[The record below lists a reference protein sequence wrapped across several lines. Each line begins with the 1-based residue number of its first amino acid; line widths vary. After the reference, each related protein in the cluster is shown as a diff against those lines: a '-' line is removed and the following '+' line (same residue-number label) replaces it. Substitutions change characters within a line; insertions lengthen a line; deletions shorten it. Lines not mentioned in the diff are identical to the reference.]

1 MLIPRKAIPMFIPR
15 KSPLKLLSE
24 KPLQCSFQEKAI
36 SMFIEKKFNKSGT
49 RNEQEKNPKR

>member
-1 MLIPRKAIPMFIPR
+1 MFIPR

-36 SMFIEKKFNKSGT
+36 SMFIEKSLINLVPEMNKRKT
-49 RNEQEKNPKR
+49 LNVNPFFPG